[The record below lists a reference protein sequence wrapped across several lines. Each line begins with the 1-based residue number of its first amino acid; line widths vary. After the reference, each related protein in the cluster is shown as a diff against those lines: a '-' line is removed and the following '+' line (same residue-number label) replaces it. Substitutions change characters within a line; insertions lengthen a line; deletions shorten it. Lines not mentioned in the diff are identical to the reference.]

1 MPYVVL
7 QEGKVVK
14 ELKLLRSGAWETFLS
29 RHARRGVVGVPQYV
43 NPDTGEFWPRPFEG
57 LIVEER

>member
-7 QEGKVVK
+7 REGKVLK
-14 ELKLLRSGAWETFLS
+14 ELKVLRGGAWETFLS
-29 RHARRGVVGVPQYV
+29 RHSRRGVEGVPQYV